1 MKLSDLDF
9 QSFIP
14 DTDYPEFARK
24 YISLPPNEKSK
35 IARRIKESQRA
46 QNMVNFYQ
54 ELEMSSQYVNVLYD
68 IGTRD
73 DSVQLH
79 SHNFYEL
86 LLCCSG
92 DIEYLLGVRRYRI
105 RKGDVVI
112 IPPGVSHQPLFPTA
126 MKDYYER
133 IVIWISEDMEHSFGR
148 LWPELTPRKKISNFS
163 NEYSNPRSDA
173 ANPPPQNGYV
183 LHIGDGQW
191 AFLEEYF
198 QRIWHEAERQCDNW
212 EAVVFGNTLALTAL
226 LNRAIF
232 SEPTPSA
239 EKEDLLDNIILYIET
254 HLSEKLTL
262 EDTAKH
268 FLISQSALSKLF
280 RVRINVSFYQFVTQR
295 RLIAAKALIKDG
307 AALSD
312 VSERVGF
319 CDYAAFYRA
328 FKREYNLSPSQYRT
342 VLHQPH
348 TQPHTSHVS
357 F

>member
-1 MKLSDLDF
+1 MKLSDIDF
-9 QSFIP
+9 QPFIR
-14 DTDYPEFARK
+14 DTDYLEFAKK
-24 YISLPPNEKSK
+24 YTSLSQNEKSK
-35 IARRIKESQRA
+35 IARQIKESQRA
-46 QNMVNFYQ
+46 QNIFNFYQ

-68 IGTRD
+68 IGTHE

-148 LWPELTPRKKISNFS
+148 SCPELIPRKHISGFPD
-163 NEYSNPRSDA
+163 EYNNAASDA
-173 ANPPPQNGYV
+173 ANVQPQNGYV
-183 LHIGDGQW
+183 LHIRDSQW

-198 QRIWHEAERQCDNW
+198 QRIWHEAECQHDNW
-212 EAVVFGNTLALTAL
+212 EAVVFGNTLALMAL

-232 SEPTPSA
+232 SEPTPPA
-239 EKEDLLDNIILYIET
+239 EKEDLLDSIILYIET
-254 HLSEKLTL
+254 HLNEKLTL

-312 VSERVGF
+312 VSEQVGF

-342 VLHQPH
+342 ILHQPH
-348 TQPHTSHVS
+348 TSNVPA
-357 F
+357 

>member
-1 MKLSDLDF
+1 MKLSDIDF
-9 QSFIP
+9 QSFIR
-14 DTDYPEFARK
+14 DTDYLEFARK
-24 YISLPPNEKSK
+24 YTLLSRNEKSK
-35 IARRIKESQRA
+35 IARQIKESQCA
-46 QNMVNFYQ
+46 QNIFNFYQ

-68 IGTRD
+68 ISTHE

-79 SHNFYEL
+79 SHSFYEL

-92 DIEYLLGVRRYRI
+92 DVEYLLGVRRYRI

-133 IVIWISEDMEHSFGR
+133 IVIWISEDMEHSFGK
-148 LWPELTPRKKISNFS
+148 LCPEAESRKHISGFS
-163 NEYSNPRSDA
+163 GEYSNAAPAA
-173 ANPPPQNGYV
+173 ANTQPQTGYV
-183 LHIGDGQW
+183 LHIGDGPW

-198 QRIWHEAERQCDNW
+198 HRIRLEAECRHDNW
-212 EAVVFGNTLALTAL
+212 ETVVIGNTLALTAL
-226 LNRAIF
+226 LNRALF
-232 SEPTPSA
+232 SEPIPPA
-239 EKEDLLDNIILYIET
+239 EKEDLLDSIILYIET

-280 RVRINVSFYQFVTQR
+280 RVRINISFYQFVTQR

-312 VSERVGF
+312 ISEQVGF

-328 FKREYNLSPSQYRT
+328 FKREYNLSPGQYRT
-342 VLHQPH
+342 ILHQPH
-348 TQPHTSHVS
+348 TSNVS
-357 F
+357 P